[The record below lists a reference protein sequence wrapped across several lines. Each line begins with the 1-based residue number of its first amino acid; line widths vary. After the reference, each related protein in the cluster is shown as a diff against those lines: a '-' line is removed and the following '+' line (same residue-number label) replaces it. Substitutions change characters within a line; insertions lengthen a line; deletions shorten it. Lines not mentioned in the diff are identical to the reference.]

1 MKRNMRCAMI
11 AALLMVTSMAWGYNV
26 TIVDGITNGTITA
39 SSSTANATVTITLT
53 VTPSDGYYI
62 TANDIT
68 ITQTGGGGMAQT
80 RTEPDIATTFHPVAG
95 TIDAEGKG
103 TYTFTMPVSNVK
115 IEATFTARTVISEA
129 TVNLSTTSFTFNG
142 SVQKPTVTS
151 VTKDATTYLA
161 SGSTN
166 GFADYDVS
174 IPNSINATESP
185 FTVSVTFC
193 GKYTGTAT
201 ANYNINQASIND
213 VTIDAI
219 SDQTYSGSVIE
230 PTPAVKLGD
239 YTLIAGTDFNYSY
252 TTDHTNVGPK
262 TVTVTGLN
270 GNFDTASKTAD
281 YNITVKAITN
291 VNIAAI
297 SDQTYTGSPLMPE
310 PVVTDLDISTTPLV
324 KGTDYTV
331 AYSTNNT
338 DVTDAVTVTITGK
351 GNYDSN
357 TTATTTFK
365 IVAATL
371 DATALN
377 DKITLSAT
385 TFPYDG
391 SAHTPTVTITGLTE
405 DTDFTVKYKKGT
417 DAATTTIPTDA
428 GTYTIVISGMGNYTG
443 EAVTNK
449 SFEITKVASSVTTA
463 PTAIEDLVYN
473 GSNQAL
479 INNDGVAANGT
490 LHYSLDGTSYSTT
503 IPTGKD
509 AKAYTVYYK
518 VVGDENHADTDPVT
532 IPVSIAKKDIT
543 ISGIKAKNKEYDGGT
558 TATLDYTSVVF
569 TGIEDGDALTVS
581 TTGTFED
588 ASLGEGKTVTLGTL
602 TLGGTSVSNYQL
614 ATTGQ
619 QTSTTANITQAVLK
633 AETLNSKITL
643 SSTSIGYTG
652 EPVAPTVTIDGMTE
666 GTDYD
671 VKYKNGDAE
680 ATTTKPTNNGTY
692 TIVIVGKGNYAGEVV
707 TSKTFQITKAA
718 AAVATA
724 PTAKTGLVY
733 NGELQEL
740 ITAGSGTNGTMQ
752 YSLDNKTYS
761 TAIPKGKDAGTYTIY
776 YKVVGNANFADT
788 EAKTLTVTIAEP
800 KPKIV
805 DQSKPVA
812 FEGETYYELL
822 SDVVD
827 AIDDNIKLTIA
838 LPASADSRTTV
849 SSGALVFSKGSD
861 INIII
866 RNVQKYYLLR
876 FDFAGRILCNGSLLW
891 RVARTRGGVDEE
903 LLSDEDYEVRVTGD
917 MMFTLKL
924 ADKEAVLW
932 SITLKSPPPT
942 AIEAI
947 EGDEGTDRWYDLNG
961 RQISKPTRKGIYIRN
976 GKKVVR

>member
-1 MKRNMRCAMI
+1 MKQTMRLILVLM
-11 AALLMVTSMAWGYNV
+11 LLVCSMTAWADDRVY
-26 TIVDGITNGTITA
+26 IVAPTNGTVTVDN
-39 SSSTANATVTITLT
+39 TNPTGTATVTLT
-53 VTPSDGYYI
+53 VTPTAGQYYI
-62 TANDIT
+62 TASDIKVEKT
-68 ITQTGGGGMAQT
+68 ANTAQT
-80 RTEPDIATTFHPVAG
+80 RTDGPAIVG
-95 TIDAEGKG
+95 TITVTEATVDDTGKG
-103 TYTFTMPVSNVK
+103 TYTFSLPDGYGAKVT
-115 IEATFTARTVISEA
+115 ATFTECATFTPTVSI
-129 TVNLSTTSFTFNG
+129 TGWTYG
-142 SVQKPTVTS
+142 SAANDPTVTGNTS
-151 VTKDATTYLA
+151 GGTETFTYSIKDANSYSATVPKGANDYTVKA
-161 SGSTN
+161 SIAAKGHYK
-166 GFADYDVS
+166 A
-174 IPNSINATESP
+174 AE
-185 FTVSVTFC
+185 
-193 GKYTGTAT
+193 AT
-201 ANYNINQASIND
+201 AN
-213 VTIDAI
+213 
-219 SDQTYSGSVIE
+219 
-230 PTPAVKLGD
+230 
-239 YTLIAGTDFNYSY
+239 
-252 TTDHTNVGPK
+252 
-262 TVTVTGLN
+262 
-270 GNFDTASKTAD
+270 
-281 YNITVKAITN
+281 
-291 VNIAAI
+291 
-297 SDQTYTGSPLMPE
+297 
-310 PVVTDLDISTTPLV
+310 
-324 KGTDYTV
+324 
-331 AYSTNNT
+331 
-338 DVTDAVTVTITGK
+338 
-351 GNYDSN
+351 
-357 TTATTTFK
+357 
-365 IVAATL
+365 
-371 DATALN
+371 
-377 DKITLSAT
+377 
-385 TFPYDG
+385 
-391 SAHTPTVTITGLTE
+391 
-405 DTDFTVKYKKGT
+405 FT
-417 DAATTTIPTDA
+417 
-428 GTYTIVISGMGNYTG
+428 
-443 EAVTNK
+443 
-449 SFEITKVASSVTTA
+449 
-463 PTAIEDLVYN
+463 
-473 GSNQAL
+473 
-479 INNDGVAANGT
+479 
-490 LHYSLDGTSYSTT
+490 
-503 IPTGKD
+503 
-509 AKAYTVYYK
+509 
-518 VVGDENHADTDPVT
+518 
-532 IPVSIAKKDIT
+532 IAKKDIT

-558 TATLDYTSVVF
+558 TATLDYTSVVY
-569 TGIEDGDALTVS
+569 TGIEDGDALTVT
-581 TTGTFED
+581 TTGTFDD
-588 ASLGEGKTVTLGTL
+588 AELGVGKTVTLGTL
-602 TLGGTSVSNYQL
+602 TLGGTSVANYQL
-614 ATTGQ
+614 AATGQ
-619 QTSTTANITQAVLK
+619 QTTTTADITQAVLK

-652 EPVAPTVTIDGMTE
+652 EPIAPTITIEGMTE

-692 TIVIVGKGNYAGEVV
+692 TIVIVGKGNYTGEVV

-761 TAIPKGKDAGTYTIY
+761 TAIPKGKDAGTYTVY

-838 LPASADSRTTV
+838 LPATADSRTTV

-947 EGDEGTDRWYDLNG
+947 EGDEGSDRWYDLNG
-961 RQISKPTRKGIYIRN
+961 RQISEPTRKGIYIRN